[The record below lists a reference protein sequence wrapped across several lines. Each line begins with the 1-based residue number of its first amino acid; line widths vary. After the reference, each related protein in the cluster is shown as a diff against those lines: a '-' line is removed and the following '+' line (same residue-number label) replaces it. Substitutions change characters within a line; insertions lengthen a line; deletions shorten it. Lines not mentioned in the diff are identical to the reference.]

1 MSSVWF
7 SDGSIVPAD
16 YIYIGMLVE
25 LSSVSVESNNGESI
39 LTADL
44 RDGVDVSGSYRLC
57 DGFLGV
63 AQAEWLYGK
72 LPEMSTNVIFA
83 LPFVE
88 QTAESLSSEGVG
100 GILSDS
106 RVLVEVMIDG
116 ELKQFIGNYDSY
128 CRLMSNLQKFK
139 LFMLQ
144 SGWKEEKVEVNA
156 YLDSV
161 ADLKLR
167 KITVLECSPREW
179 WISE

>member
-7 SDGSIVPAD
+7 SDGSIVPTD

-25 LSSVSVESNNGESI
+25 LSSVLVESNNGEST

-72 LPEMSTNVIFA
+72 LPKAPTNVIFA

-100 GILSDS
+100 GILADS
-106 RVLVEVMIDG
+106 RVLVEVMVDG
-116 ELKQFIGNYDSY
+116 ELKQFIGNWDANFA
-128 CRLMSNLQKFK
+128 LLQEF
-139 LFMLQ
+139 LFQ
-144 SGWKEEKVEVNA
+144 EV
-156 YLDSV
+156 
-161 ADLKLR
+161 
-167 KITVLECSPREW
+167 
-179 WISE
+179 